1 MLLLQLLV
9 ITTIIGSTQDS
20 GTPCFDCVSVSL
32 HRIGYT
38 VYEPHLKKVALLSN
52 IHDKK
57 RKKEKSV
64 SHPE

>member
-20 GTPCFDCVSVSL
+20 GTPCSDCVSVSL

-52 IHDKK
+52 IHDKE
-57 RKKEKSV
+57 KKKGKECQ
-64 SHPE
+64 HPQ